1 MSPCVARRGKG
12 WLWGCS
18 AQVSSGP
25 LGPLAMSVRVQ
36 VRPGAGQAGCWSGP
50 VQVRPGCWSGRVLVR
65 PGCWSGLGAGQTL
78 VKVRPGCCSGLG
90 EGQA

>member
-1 MSPCVARRGKG
+1 MSPRVARRGKG

-65 PGCWSGLGAGQTL
+65 PGCWSGLGAGQAWGQ
-78 VKVRPGCCSGLG
+78 VRPW
-90 EGQA
+90 